1 MASRVEGLERLR
13 KRIARLPAKMK
24 AEVKVAIET
33 GADELVAMQK
43 RLVPIEQ
50 GDLQDS
56 IRKERGRHELSVS
69 VKAGSNA
76 VFYARFQEFGTV
88 GHPPQPFFYPPYRAL
103 RRRIRSRIGRAV
115 GKAVRANV

>member
-1 MASRVEGLERLR
+1 MVTKVEGLERLK
-13 KRIARLPAKMK
+13 KRFARLPAKMK

-43 RLVPIEQ
+43 RLVPVDQ

-56 IRKERGRHELSVS
+56 IRKEPGRHEMSVS
-69 VKAGSNA
+69 VKAGSNRA
-76 VFYARFQEFGTV
+76 FYARFQEFGTV
-88 GHPPQPFFYPPYRAL
+88 DHPPQPFFFPPYRAL

-115 GKAVRANV
+115 SKAVKANV